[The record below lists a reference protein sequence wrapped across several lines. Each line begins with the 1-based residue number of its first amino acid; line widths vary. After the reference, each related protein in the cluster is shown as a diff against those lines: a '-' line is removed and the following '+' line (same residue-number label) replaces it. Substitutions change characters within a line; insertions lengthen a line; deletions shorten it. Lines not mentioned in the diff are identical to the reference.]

1 MEKNIFGYVRVS
13 SRDQK
18 EDRQIAAMEAFG
30 VAAEKIYIDKVSGKD
45 FNRPRYRAL
54 VRRLKPGDVMVIK
67 SIDRLG
73 RNYNEIQ
80 NQWRILT
87 REKGIDIV
95 VLDFPLLDTR
105 GRDEENL
112 TGLFI
117 SDLVLQILS
126 YVAQVERENI
136 KQRQAEGI
144 AVAKAKGVHFGRHPL
159 PIPIGFE
166 EIAGRYLRRE
176 ITAVQASRM
185 LEVSCS
191 TFQRWLQKARE
202 DGSLTADIGRLLDTT
217 EVQRVE

>member
-1 MEKNIFGYVRVS
+1 M
-13 SRDQK
+13 
-18 EDRQIAAMEAFG
+18 
-30 VAAEKIYIDKVSGKD
+30 
-45 FNRPRYRAL
+45 
-54 VRRLKPGDVMVIK
+54 
-67 SIDRLG
+67 
-73 RNYNEIQ
+73 
-80 NQWRILT
+80 
-87 REKGIDIV
+87 
-95 VLDFPLLDTR
+95 LDTR

-126 YVAQVERENI
+126 YLAQVERENI

-166 EIAGRYLRRE
+166 EIAGQYLRRE

-202 DGSLTADIGRLLDTT
+202 DGSLTADIGRLLDRT
-217 EVQRVE
+217 EVQRVK